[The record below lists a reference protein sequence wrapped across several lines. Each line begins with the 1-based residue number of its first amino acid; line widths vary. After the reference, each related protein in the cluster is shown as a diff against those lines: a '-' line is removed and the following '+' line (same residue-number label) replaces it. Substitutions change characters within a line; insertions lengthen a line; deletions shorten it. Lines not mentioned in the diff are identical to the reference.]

1 MSQHTFVT
9 LAADQRRHLETL
21 VRTGQHKARVLN
33 RARILLLLDRSQE
46 KRSTDKQIAELLGCH
61 WLTVFNTRKR
71 FLAEGLDGVLT
82 EKPMGSTVPKKVTG
96 ELEAQITLL
105 ACSNAPEGHAQW
117 TLRLLANRVIE
128 LGYTDYIS
136 HVTIG
141 ETLKKTKSSRG
152 ASKRGVSANPP
163 RNM

>member
-9 LAADQRRHLETL
+9 LAADQRHQLQTL
-21 VRTGQHKARVLN
+21 VRTGQHKARVLT
-33 RARILLLLDRSQE
+33 RVRILLLLDRSQE
-46 KRSTDKQIAELLGCH
+46 IRYTDKQIAEILGCH

-71 FLAEGLDGVLT
+71 FLTEGLNACLT
-82 EKPMGSTVPKKVTG
+82 EKPMGSTAPKKVTG

-105 ACSNAPEGHAQW
+105 ACSDAPDGHAQW
-117 TLRLLANRVIE
+117 TLRLLAEKVME

-152 ASKRGVSANPP
+152 VSKPGASANPP
-163 RNM
+163 HSM

>member
-1 MSQHTFVT
+1 MSQHAFVT
-9 LAADQRRHLETL
+9 LASDQRRQLETL

-33 RARILLLLDRSQE
+33 RVRILLLLDRSQE
-46 KRSTDKQIAELLGCH
+46 KRYTDKQIAEILGCH

-71 FLAEGLDGVLT
+71 FLAEGLEGILT
-82 EKPMGSTVPKKVTG
+82 EKPMGSTAPKKVTG

-105 ACSNAPEGHAQW
+105 ACSDAPDGHAQW
-117 TLRLLANRVIE
+117 TLRLLASKVME

-152 ASKRGVSANPP
+152 VSKPGASASPP
-163 RNM
+163 RSM

>member
-9 LAADQRRHLETL
+9 LSADQRRQLETL

-33 RARILLLLDRSQE
+33 RARMLLLLDRSQE
-46 KRSTDKQIAELLGCH
+46 TKSTDKQIAELLDCH

-82 EKPMGSTVPKKVTG
+82 EKPMGSTAPKKITG
-96 ELEAQITLL
+96 ALEAQIALL
-105 ACSNAPEGHAQW
+105 ACSDAPDGHAQW
-117 TLRLLANRVIE
+117 TLRLLANKVVE

-141 ETLKKTKSSRG
+141 ETLKKTKSSPGKSEPG
-152 ASKRGVSANPP
+152 ASPSRRQNT
-163 RNM
+163 